1 MNRVPLAAV
10 AAHRGL
16 VGGPF
21 GSSLVNADY
30 TSSGVPVVRGTNMS
44 VGRYVGGEFAF
55 VSRDK
60 FDRDLARNAA
70 VPGDIVYT
78 QRGTLGQVALIPD
91 GLAPEFVVSQSQM
104 RLRVDPERAVSQ
116 YIYYASTAPD
126 FLRQID
132 DRAISTGVPHT
143 NLGILSE
150 LEVPLPPLPEQQAI
164 AEVLGALDDKIAA
177 NTALAATADSVAATE
192 FQTHLRRAEVRDE
205 ALADVATIVLGG
217 TPSRARPEYWT
228 GGTVPWVNSGAVN
241 ATRIVEPSEYITGQA
256 LSNSAAKIMPS
267 GSTLL
272 AITGATLGQIAR
284 LEIEASGN
292 QSIVGIWSTDAA
304 MNTWLY
310 FAIQARLEDL
320 LTRATGAA
328 QQHVSKGDVEQ
339 LMVPVPSE
347 GVLLN
352 FSNVATPL
360 LELAALLERENRT
373 LAATR
378 DALLPQLMSGKL
390 RVRDAEAMAST
401 VGL

>member
-1 MNRVPLAAV
+1 MTITSLAGMVELHRGQSYKSALLDEPGPYLLGLGTIARNGGFAGGSLRTYGGDSPDRILVRPGDLYLSLKDVTHKADLLGAVARVPDNVRLGRLTQDTV
-10 AAHRGL
+10 RL
-16 VGGPF
+16 QITSDEV
-21 GSSLVNADY
+21 SADY
-30 TSSGVPVVRGTNMS
+30 LYWLLQAPDYRAYCRLRGTGTTNLDL
-44 VGRYVGGEFAF
+44 
-55 VSRDK
+55 SR
-60 FDRDLARNAA
+60 A
-70 VPGDIVYT
+70 
-78 QRGTLGQVALIPD
+78 
-91 GLAPEFVVSQSQM
+91 
-104 RLRVDPERAVSQ
+104 
-116 YIYYASTAPD
+116 D
-126 FLRQID
+126 FLGYEFR
-132 DRAISTGVPHT
+132 
-143 NLGILSE
+143 
-150 LEVPLPPLPEQQAI
+150 LPPLPEQQAI

-228 GGTVPWVNSGAVN
+228 DGTVPWLNSGAVN
-241 ATRIVEPSEYITGQA
+241 ATRIVEPSEYITAQA

-320 LTRATGAA
+320 LARATGAA

-339 LMVPVPSE
+339 LVVPVPSQ

-352 FSNVATPL
+352 FSTVATPL

-378 DALLPQLMSGKL
+378 DALLPRLMSGKL
-390 RVRDAEAMAST
+390 RVRDAVRAVEQ
-401 VGL
+401 VV